1 MIDAFASVGAST
13 FNVSWIKAHVRK
25 PARPLTLCK
34 TLAALGEPLPHADNT
49 DWLDTVHIDGIPT
62 DDLRRT
68 VPALLATSTNERTA
82 ISSRKPKTAMG
93 VRLRNAKIPYM
104 AFPKI
109 AEEGGGR

>member
-1 MIDAFASVGAST
+1 MDQSPYPQAGAA
-13 FNVSWIKAHVRK
+13 AH
-25 PARPLTLCK
+25 
-34 TLAALGEPLPHADNT
+34 LAQDFGCPRRDLPHADNK

-68 VPALLATSTNERTA
+68 VPALLATSTNQRTA

-93 VRLRNAKIPYM
+93 VRLRNAKILYM